1 MLEKR
6 SNSRTVFGHNPPG
19 HEVKMV
25 EIHHPLTAVPSA
37 ALCVARQ
44 FQLLT
49 VAQQSSDLKANS
61 VGERC
66 EVVDDDDVRRSRC
79 AGDAL

>member
-37 ALCVARQ
+37 ALCIASRGN
-44 FQLLT
+44 FSDSLLH
-49 VAQQSSDLKANS
+49 
-61 VGERC
+61 
-66 EVVDDDDVRRSRC
+66 SR
-79 AGDAL
+79 AAI